1 MSGDGGTAFP
11 HGGWILNTR
20 FALVTAA
27 FATAATFAHAGDA
40 VKGALVFKKCQACH
54 TATEPTNRVGPSLQ
68 NIVGRPVATADGF
81 RYSKAMMAFGAG
93 KTWDEALLAAYLP
106 APRSLVKGT
115 TMAFAGLKNPEDV
128 DNIIAY
134 LRDPAAAK

>member
-1 MSGDGGTAFP
+1 
-11 HGGWILNTR
+11 
-20 FALVTAA
+20 
-27 FATAATFAHAGDA
+27 
-40 VKGALVFKKCQACH
+40 
-54 TATEPTNRVGPSLQ
+54 
-68 NIVGRPVATADGF
+68 
-81 RYSKAMMAFGAG
+81 MAFGAG